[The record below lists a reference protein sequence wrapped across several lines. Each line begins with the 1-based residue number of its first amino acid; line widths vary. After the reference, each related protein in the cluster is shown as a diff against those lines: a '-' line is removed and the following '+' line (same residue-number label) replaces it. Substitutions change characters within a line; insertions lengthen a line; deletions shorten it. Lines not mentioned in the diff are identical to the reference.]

1 MRLPAFISILLLG
14 GLALETLAAESL
26 LEACWSPEALR
37 VALPTDRIQSHRPAD
52 HAPPERQVPSQRPPP
67 LATHHGSI
75 RSVLLPDGEKLL
87 ALTFDLCERSTEI
100 TGYDARI
107 IDLLR
112 EEDVAATFYA
122 GGKWMRSHPERTQQL
137 MADPRFEIGNHAWT
151 HGNLRVLR
159 GQDLADQ
166 ILWTQAEYERLREQL
181 LARPC
186 AQGVAPSQ
194 RTRIPPVPATFRFPF
209 GACDKVALDAVA
221 EAGLSAI
228 QWDVVSGDPVRDQSA
243 ERMAE
248 AVLARVRPG
257 SIVIA
262 HANRRGWQ
270 TAEALAILIPALRE
284 RGYRFVTVSE
294 LLRAG
299 EPVSVE
305 TCYELE
311 PGDNLHYDQLFG
323 AGTE

>member
-1 MRLPAFISILLLG
+1 M
-14 GLALETLAAESL
+14 
-26 LEACWSPEALR
+26 
-37 VALPTDRIQSHRPAD
+37 
-52 HAPPERQVPSQRPPP
+52 
-67 LATHHGSI
+67 
-75 RSVLLPDGEKLL
+75 
-87 ALTFDLCERSTEI
+87 
-100 TGYDARI
+100 
-107 IDLLR
+107 
-112 EEDVAATFYA
+112 AATFYA

-305 TCYELE
+305 TCYVLE
-311 PGDNLHYDQLFG
+311 PGDNLLFYTWYQDKSADLFEIPVQAAIGGKIIARETVKAMRKDVLAKCYGGDISRKKKLLEKQKEGKKKMRQLGSVSLPSEAFT
-323 AGTE
+323 AVLKLDSDDD